1 MGNYDVC
8 VKNMETYTIC
18 EAESEEDAIM
28 QAIDCFKDDDMHH
41 GADYTESVTEEDCE
55 IMWSEEY

>member
-1 MGNYDVC
+1 
-8 VKNMETYTIC
+8 METYTIC